1 MRVIY
6 LNAKKLSD
14 CKNAHQYLA
23 EQLEFPD
30 YYGCNLDALYDCL
43 TELSECQIVFENE
56 ESAGRYYQTIR
67 KVFSEAEKENN
78 GLKIYS
84 K

>member
-6 LNAKKLSD
+6 LDAGELSD
-14 CKNAHQYLA
+14 RKKAHQYLA

-43 TELSECQIVFENE
+43 TELSECQIIFENE
-56 ESAGRYYQTIR
+56 ESAGRYYKTIR
-67 KVFSEAEKENN
+67 KVFSEAAKENN
-78 GLKIYS
+78 GLKIHS